1 MSAQDYAV
9 NFPFGA
15 TSAPYSATRPHRG
28 NDRPC
33 PAGTPIVI
41 NGTVIG
47 LTGATGYVFGAHL
60 HIQEHTADNYS
71 NVRKP
76 QNEFKPGTVIGVY
89 PNSKGDGSFGKFI
102 DIQTADGWVD
112 SYCHLSAINVQ
123 VGQKVGGS
131 MAEKTNLGTARI
143 LAESILGRDRDFTHA
158 GKGDADLN
166 QNHVNVDLSNG
177 YIYNLWTSKE
187 AQAAAAQRATY
198 KANSDKLPGVQA
210 DLTKAQAQI
219 SDLGKAI
226 SIKDNTITSL
236 TKEVESL
243 KAQVGDNSKWET
255 FKALIREII
264 K

>member
-1 MSAQDYAV
+1 MSAKDYSV
-9 NFPFGA
+9 NFPYGA
-15 TSAPYSATRPHRG
+15 TSAPYSAARPHKG

-33 PAGTPIVI
+33 PARTPIVI
-41 NGTVIG
+41 GDTTIG
-47 LTGATGYVFGAHL
+47 LTGDTGYTFGAHL
-60 HIQEHTADNYS
+60 HIQEWNGSYS